1 MICDLLS
8 SQSSSSEDTGKLI
21 NEIEESGEALP
32 EAVLS
37 IDGFEVA
44 VPDDDWLCAKRRART
59 ATSEAMVEWAEA
71 APWGIMMIEDE
82 ASEPSDPSE
91 R

>member
-21 NEIEESGEALP
+21 SEIEESGEELP
-32 EAVLS
+32 DVVMS

-44 VPDDDWLCAKRRART
+44 VREDGSTARRRARA
-59 ATSEAMVEWAEA
+59 ATSEAMVEWAVA
-71 APWGIMMIEDE
+71 AP
-82 ASEPSDPSE
+82 
-91 R
+91 